1 MKLDYYLTPCTK
13 IKPKWVKDLNV
24 RPKTIKLLEENIVSF
39 SNQSWRLGSDFL
51 ALTLKVRATK
61 AKTNKWD
68 DIRLKSHRTATE
80 TVSKMKRQPSERE
93 ELFASRNLI
102 TG

>member
-68 DIRLKSHRTATE
+68 DIKPKSFCTAKE
-80 TVSKMKRQPSERE
+80 TIHKMKRQPAEWE
-93 ELFASRNLI
+93 NIFANHVF
-102 TG
+102 GKG